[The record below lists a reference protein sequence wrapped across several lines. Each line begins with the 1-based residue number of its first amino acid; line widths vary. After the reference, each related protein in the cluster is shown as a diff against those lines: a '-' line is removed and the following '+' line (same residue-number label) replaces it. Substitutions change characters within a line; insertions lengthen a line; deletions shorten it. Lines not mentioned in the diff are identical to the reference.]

1 MGSPEPCGIYI
12 AGYFNE
18 TIIVDVSRV
27 DVTRDN
33 NGVVAVSWYL
43 CFSKYQCMKW
53 WKSSEINPQSYK
65 LILGFIVNN
74 NTHQYGMGAYFYYVD
89 TKDKRGVSEM
99 STFFY
104 VDIWPAYFSSK
115 VKIFQFENH
124 FFPFWY
130 QQFHSFHIYWG
141 KIPQNLYFV
150 LF

>member
-1 MGSPEPCGIYI
+1 MVARSGTYVVRKELGSPEPCGIYI

-74 NTHQYGMGAYFYYVD
+74 DTH
-89 TKDKRGVSEM
+89 
-99 STFFY
+99 
-104 VDIWPAYFSSK
+104 
-115 VKIFQFENH
+115 
-124 FFPFWY
+124 
-130 QQFHSFHIYWG
+130 
-141 KIPQNLYFV
+141 
-150 LF
+150 